1 MSKIIVSNW
10 KEVWKSYAVLLPAVA
25 LSIHTILE
33 AYLGSTLVPEAYL
46 PVLVVVSSGLGWV
59 IKQSNIKKGVAYD
72 SSISRTQ

>member
-1 MSKIIVSNW
+1 MIVKNW
-10 KEVWKSYAVLLPAVA
+10 KEVWKSYAVLFPAVA

-33 AYLGSTLVPEAYL
+33 AYLNSTLVPEAYL